1 MEISSSILKLV
12 SIVYSLTKESP
23 LKKVS
28 KQELEAAVR
37 ETNNLKYE
45 SYPREC
51 FNRVLCHLESAY
63 SQFEPSTWNFLDDED
78 RVLWEQRTYKN
89 TICLSIAVIHFYLGN
104 KERAKAWLS
113 DELSEYGWIFMPN
126 ESLDLLG
133 FSSTKDFFNAV
144 FGDNGETYE
153 QKEWA
158 IKIHND
164 HTLDDSGW
172 NPLDYPF

>member
-51 FNRVLCHLESAY
+51 LNRVLCHLESAY

-113 DELSEYGWIFMPN
+113 DELSEYGRGFFFRQVLSFRQRKKCLRI
-126 ESLDLLG
+126 DGLG
-133 FSSTKDFFNAV
+133 YACV
-144 FGDNGETYE
+144 
-153 QKEWA
+153 
-158 IKIHND
+158 KIDKHC
-164 HTLDDSGW
+164 LKI
-172 NPLDYPF
+172 L